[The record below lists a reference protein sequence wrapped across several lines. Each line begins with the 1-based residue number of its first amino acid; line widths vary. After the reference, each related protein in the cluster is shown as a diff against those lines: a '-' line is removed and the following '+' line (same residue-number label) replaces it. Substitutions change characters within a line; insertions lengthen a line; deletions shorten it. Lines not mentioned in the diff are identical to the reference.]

1 MRCLVRFWNCIP
13 CCVRNPLKLELC
25 CWTHKQLLR
34 LPDRHSIVAAESQQA
49 CCFLRVTHFANVK
62 FIVSLQGLSALLFL
76 SSYLRS
82 KTSGEPEEGYKV
94 KVFSS
99 LELASCWEPAACK
112 RRFGER
118 LGVGHIFNSVKKQ
131 LVWIYFHSC
140 LELPSSQTHEGE
152 DLSRGASSMKNLP
165 SITVVLYAC
174 CFCGIVEFADCQRGA
189 SFYVVNSVWNLSEPL
204 YGEPSSNNIFKLKLL
219 WESVS

>member
-1 MRCLVRFWNCIP
+1 MLLNTQTMTPSSRPTLNC
-13 CCVRNPLKLELC
+13 C
-25 CWTHKQLLR
+25 CWESTGLLFSESD
-34 LPDRHSIVAAESQQA
+34 PFCKCEIHSQPARALSLTFPFLLSEVKDLRRAWGGLQGQSLFLLGT
-49 CCFLRVTHFANVK
+49 CFLLGAGC
-62 FIVSLQGLSALLFL
+62 LQ
-76 SSYLRS
+76 
-82 KTSGEPEEGYKV
+82 KT
-94 KVFSS
+94 
-99 LELASCWEPAACK
+99 AC
-112 RRFGER
+112 FGER

-204 YGEPSSNNIFKLKLL
+204 YGEPCSNNIFKLKLL

>member
-1 MRCLVRFWNCIP
+1 MCCLVRFWNCVP
-13 CCVRNPLKLELC
+13 CCVRNPIKLELC

-34 LPDRHSIVAAESQQA
+34 LLDRDSIVAAEKQHA
-49 CCFLRVTHFANVK
+49 CCVLRVTHFANVK

-76 SSYLRS
+76 FSYLRS

-189 SFYVVNSVWNLSEPL
+189 SFYVVNWSETFQSHCMANPL
-204 YGEPSSNNIFKLKLL
+204 QITFFKLKL
-219 WESVS
+219 